1 MAMKILTPIV
11 RRVPHAVGLEN
22 DACHRGFNVVEHELR
37 RNGREEAQNA
47 HVAIQRRMN
56 AKLLGRRLKNDVPI
70 DLI

>member
-47 HVAIQRRMN
+47 HVAI
-56 AKLLGRRLKNDVPI
+56 
-70 DLI
+70 